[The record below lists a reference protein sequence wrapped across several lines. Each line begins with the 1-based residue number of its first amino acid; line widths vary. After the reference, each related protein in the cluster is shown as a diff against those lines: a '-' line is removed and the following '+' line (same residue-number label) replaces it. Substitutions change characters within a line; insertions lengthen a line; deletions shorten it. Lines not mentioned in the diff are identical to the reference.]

1 MAKHPDAVFGD
12 DTALSS
18 AEIAN
23 FIRSIKPADID
34 PRDYD
39 DVLLLIEYL
48 RDNTIEL
55 QDALITREQALAMR
69 EKAVK
74 EREKHLTTKERAVAT
89 IINAK
94 PRKWWFNLGR

>member
-1 MAKHPDAVFGD
+1 MGKHPDAVFGD
-12 DTALSS
+12 ETALSS
-18 AEIAN
+18 ADIAN
-23 FIRSIKPADID
+23 FIRNIKPSDID
-34 PRDYD
+34 RRDYD
-39 DVLLLIEYL
+39 DVLTMIEYL
-48 RDNTIEL
+48 RENTITL

-94 PRKWWFNLGR
+94 PRKRWLWS